1 MLVATIR
8 EWQYKQMEDNIK
20 SVEWLVRSS
29 DPQALRAFR
38 DGGSGWTVLE
48 VLCHLRDFEEVFF
61 ERARLT
67 VEQDNPPL
75 PFPDPDALARE
86 RRYGEEMPEGAL
98 AVWQGR
104 RAGLLAYLRER
115 SDAEWERPAQHPTRG
130 EMALFDQL
138 FLIPHHDSLHLEQ
151 MTRILYERKEG

>member
-20 SVEWLVRSS
+20 SATWLVRSS
-29 DPQALRAFR
+29 DPRALTAFR

-48 VLCHLRDFEEVFF
+48 VLCHLRDFDEVFF

-67 VEQDNPPL
+67 VEEENPPL

-86 RRYGEEMPEGAL
+86 RRYSEQTEAAAL
-98 AVWQGR
+98 GQWQER
-104 RAGLLAYLRER
+104 RASLLAYLRAR
-115 SDAEWERPAQHPTRG
+115 SDAAWERPAQHPTRG
-130 EMALFDQL
+130 EMSLFDQL
-138 FLIPHHDSLHLEQ
+138 FLIPQHDSLHLEQ
-151 MTRILYERKEG
+151 MTRILYERKGG

>member
-20 SVEWLVRSS
+20 AVEWLVRSS
-29 DPQALRAFR
+29 EPQALMTFR

-48 VLCHLRDFEEVFF
+48 VVCHLRDFEKVFH
-61 ERARLT
+61 ERARRT

-86 RRYGEEMPEGAL
+86 GRYSEQGLEAAL
-98 AVWQGR
+98 AAWQER
-104 RAGLLAYLRER
+104 RASLLAYLRSR
-115 SDAEWERPAQHPTRG
+115 DGADWERPAQHPTRG
-130 EMALFDQL
+130 EMSLFDQL
-138 FLIPHHDSLHLEQ
+138 FLVPQHDSLHLEQ
-151 MTRILYERKEG
+151 MTRTLYEKKKG